1 MRPSNLEC
9 GGKRSAT
16 PLWIGYCN
24 ELVLKQY
31 PKRRRRFALPAHSK
45 KGSSNSPGAPR
56 FICMKTFFFLIVLVA
71 LCALTVRSQDK
82 CVLTPDKL
90 PAAAEL
96 HGFRLGMT
104 TEEVRAHVPPVV
116 FGRLDPYGI
125 SKTSIN
131 PSFDSRFD
139 QVRFAGVRTVSLIFL
154 DGRLMELWIGYDGSF
169 KWQKFDEFVS
179 GMSKSLSLPDAWQ
192 AKPRGQQINCEGL
205 QIVAAM
211 LAGSPSLRLTD
222 TAGEKTLTSR
232 RQAVAD
238 AEEETEGQPTKVLA
252 DKHSKLF
259 YPANCEGVDD
269 IGAENLVI
277 FKDAAEALKAGY
289 KLAKN
294 CQ

>member
-1 MRPSNLEC
+1 MRSSNLT
-9 GGKRSAT
+9 G
-16 PLWIGYCN
+16 
-24 ELVLKQY
+24 
-31 PKRRRRFALPAHSK
+31 AL
-45 KGSSNSPGAPR
+45 R
-56 FICMKTFFFLIVLVA
+56 FICMKAFFFLIVLVG
-71 LCALTVRSQDK
+71 LCTLTVRAQDK

-104 TEEVRAHVPPVV
+104 IEEVRSHVPPIV
-116 FGRLDPYGI
+116 FGRIDPYGV

-139 QVRFAGVRTVSLIFL
+139 QASFAGVRTVSLIFL

-179 GMSKSLSLPDAWQ
+179 GMSKSLSLPNAWQ
-192 AKPRGQQINCEGL
+192 AKARGQQINCEGL
-205 QIVAAM
+205 QIVAGM

-222 TAGEKTLTSR
+222 TTGEKTLTSR
-232 RQAVAD
+232 RQAAAD
-238 AEEETEGQPTKVLA
+238 AEEETESQPTKVLA
-252 DKHSKLF
+252 DKHRKLF
-259 YPANCEGVDD
+259 YPANCDGADE
-269 IGAENLVI
+269 IGAENLVL

>member
-1 MRPSNLEC
+1 
-9 GGKRSAT
+9 
-16 PLWIGYCN
+16 
-24 ELVLKQY
+24 
-31 PKRRRRFALPAHSK
+31 
-45 KGSSNSPGAPR
+45 
-56 FICMKTFFFLIVLVA
+56 MKTFFFLIVLA
-71 LCALTVRSQDK
+71 GLCPLIVRAQDK
-82 CVLTPDKL
+82 CVITSDKL

-104 TEEVRAHVPPVV
+104 MEEVRSRVPPIV

-139 QVRFAGVRTVSLIFL
+139 QTSFAGVRTVSLTFL
-154 DGRLMELWIGYDGSF
+154 DGRLMELWIGYDGAF
-169 KWQKFDEFVS
+169 KWQKFDEFV
-179 GMSKSLSLPDAWQ
+179 GGISKSLNLPNAWQ
-192 AKPRGQQINCEGL
+192 AKARGQQISCDGL
-205 QIVAAM
+205 QIAASM

-222 TAGEKTLTSR
+222 TAGEKTLISR
-232 RQAVAD
+232 RQAAAD
-238 AEEETEGQPTKVLA
+238 AAEETEALPTKVSA

-259 YPANCEGVDD
+259 YPANCAGADG

-277 FKDAAEALKAGY
+277 FNDAAEALKAGY

>member
-1 MRPSNLEC
+1 MRS
-9 GGKRSAT
+9 
-16 PLWIGYCN
+16 
-24 ELVLKQY
+24 
-31 PKRRRRFALPAHSK
+31 SK
-45 KGSSNSPGAPR
+45 LSGAPR
-56 FICMKTFFFLIVLVA
+56 INCMKPFFFLIVLVGV
-71 LCALTVRSQDK
+71 CTLTVRAQDK
-82 CVLTPDKL
+82 CVITPDKL

-104 TEEVRAHVPPVV
+104 MEEVRTHVPPVV
-116 FGRLDPYGI
+116 FGRIDPYGL

-139 QVRFAGVRTVSLIFL
+139 QTSFAGVRTVSLIFL

-179 GMSKSLSLPDAWQ
+179 GMSKSLNLPNVWQ
-192 AKPRGQQINCEGL
+192 AKARGQQINCEGL
-205 QIVAAM
+205 QISALM
-211 LAGSPSLRLTD
+211 MAGSPSLRLTD
-222 TAGEKTLTSR
+222 TVGEKTLTSR
-232 RQAVAD
+232 RQAAAD
-238 AEEETEGQPTKVLA
+238 AEEETEGLPTKVLA

-259 YPANCEGVDD
+259 YPANCEGADD